1 MELAVTNISRRAFI
15 EGVASVGVAAMFG
28 RSLRAAEFA
37 FTQFHNQT
45 EASTLHQ
52 RLVEMWATVH
62 AETRGR
68 VDAQVFA
75 ENRHIEGSDP
85 AALRMLMAGEI
96 QFFTLMGGILG
107 NVVPSADVQQVPF
120 AFRSATSAH
129 RALDGPLGAYL
140 RREMAAKGIVLLPIS
155 AFDNGMRQIACATRP
170 IVVPDDL
177 AGLRIRVPDG
187 RMFAETFTAFG
198 AEPVTINVNGIYDGL
213 KSGRVHAQENP
224 LAVVELF
231 RLDQVVKYV
240 SLTNHMWSGFNLLAH
255 RPTWERLPSDIR
267 RAIERNAARAIRR
280 QRLDQ
285 AALNASLQDRLTGR
299 GLIFNDVDPAPFRA
313 RLSREYATWR
323 ERIGSTAWTL
333 LEAATGSLR

>member
-1 MELAVTNISRRAFI
+1 MGVMNFSRRAFI
-15 EGVASVGVAAMFG
+15 ESLVSVGAAAVFV
-28 RSLRAAEFA
+28 RSLRAAEFT

-52 RLVEMWATVH
+52 RLVEMWASIR

-107 NVVPSADVQQVPF
+107 NVVPSADIQQVPF
-120 AFRSATSAH
+120 AFRSSAAAH

-140 RREMAAKGIVLLPIS
+140 RREMAAKGIVALPMS
-155 AFDNGMRQIACATRP
+155 AFDNGMRQIASATRP
-170 IVVPDDL
+170 IVVPGDL

-231 RLDQVVKYV
+231 RLDRVVKYV

-255 RPTWERLPSDIR
+255 RPTWDRLPSELRRVIER
-267 RAIERNAARAIRR
+267 RAAQAIRR
-280 QRLDQ
+280 QRADQ
-285 AALNASLQDRLTGR
+285 AALNASLPARLSER
-299 GLIFNDVDPAPFRA
+299 GLVFNDVDPAPFRA
-313 RLSREYATWR
+313 RLSREYAMWR